1 MPIVPLLFLHGADD
15 GCLQVGYA
23 EHAATRLPST
33 ARVEVVPDAG
43 HFLQVERPAEVNRLV
58 ADFIDP

>member
-1 MPIVPLLFLHGADD
+1 MPTVPLLYLHGADD

-23 EHAATRLPST
+23 EHAATDCPRPPAGSS
-33 ARVEVVPDAG
+33 AGAG

-58 ADFIDP
+58 ADFIRL